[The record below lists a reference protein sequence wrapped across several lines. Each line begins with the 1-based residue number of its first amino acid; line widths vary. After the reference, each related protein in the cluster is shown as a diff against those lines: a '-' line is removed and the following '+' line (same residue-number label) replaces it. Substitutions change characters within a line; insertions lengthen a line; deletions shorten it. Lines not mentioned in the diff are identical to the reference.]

1 MCKVHFL
8 VFWRSAK
15 FGPKKEL
22 ELDVSTLM
30 LMLMMILMLQLL
42 MTPEKCKNLVPWKV
56 REEGLVLG
64 ERRAQQ
70 FHGLEEIEFNWIGF
84 NRAI

>member
-1 MCKVHFL
+1 M
-8 VFWRSAK
+8 FWRSGK

-22 ELDVSTLM
+22 ELGMVGIVPLFLMIMLM
-30 LMLMMILMLQLL
+30 LMLI
-42 MTPEKCKNLVPWKV
+42 PEESKNLVPWKV

-70 FHGLEEIEFNWIGF
+70 FHGLEEIEFN
-84 NRAI
+84 